1 MNLYVEINKRL
12 PKALDGDRKAINQI
26 AKMLKVDPG
35 FLRSSLTITNMKIN
49 HDAKVSGKTRKQIIE
64 EAICQ
69 DLFTL

>member
-12 PKALDGDRKAINQI
+12 PKALDGDKKAINQI
-26 AKMLKVDPG
+26 ARLLKVDPE
-35 FLRSSLTITNMKIN
+35 FLKKNLAITNMKIN
-49 HDAKVSGKTRKQIIE
+49 HDAKVEGKTRKQIIE